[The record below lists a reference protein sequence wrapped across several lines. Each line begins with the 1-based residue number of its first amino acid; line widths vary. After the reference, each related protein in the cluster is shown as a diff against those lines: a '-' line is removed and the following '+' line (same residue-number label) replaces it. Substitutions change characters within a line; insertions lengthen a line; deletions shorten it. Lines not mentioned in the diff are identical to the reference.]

1 MVSEINAL
9 RWCLNGS
16 MSNCL
21 VELDKAT
28 QIEWSIGDDYK
39 MPYILHI
46 RASELFAFY
55 LLITHRYYSSL
66 ASIYT
71 LNNSAVALADF
82 PSYALHLY
90 TRENQTAPHRAVN
103 SLGMARAYS
112 QMGQVDQASEIY
124 EKLLHDWSIST
135 FSSEIDRLV
144 ITEATNYLLEVKVN
158 QTRSDG
164 FAPYSSSSLINILS
178 MLIFF
183 IH

>member
-71 LNNSAVALADF
+71 LNNSAVAIADF